1 MKSSKQ
7 KQKFYD
13 KFVKSRAKENE
24 VIYKVYKNL
33 FDAIRNKWKRIYY
46 CEIFAK
52 YKNDI
57 KNAWKFINEI
67 ISNTKNK
74 WKDLPEK
81 LVINNT
87 TVIEKQEIAENFNKY
102 FINIDLNLASK
113 IPNEQG
119 FEGLKNI

>member
-1 MKSSKQ
+1 M
-7 KQKFYD
+7 
-13 KFVKSRAKENE
+13 V
-24 VIYKVYKNL
+24 
-33 FDAIRNKWKRIYY
+33 
-46 CEIFAK
+46 
-52 YKNDI
+52 
-57 KNAWKFINEI
+57 NEI

-74 WKDLPEK
+74 QKDLPEK